1 MLKTISKILDHQNS
15 QLFYPYER
23 KVALW
28 KYIRS
33 DGWSNKHRR
42 LTLNRKIIKLASTTI
57 SNILDYQNSVDY
69 FCRNKRIVS
78 YWWLHSKQM
87 TVEQAFWDE
96 DTTNVWIRNTVPR
109 NKSRIKDSP
118 EIKDICS
125 QRYSLNNMVDYFRIT
140 KSHQSVYFEIQS
152 KMIV

>member
-1 MLKTISKILDHQNS
+1 MLKDSLTASETTSNSDKIDWTNVEDYIQNTRSSKHS
-15 QLFYPYER
+15 KLFYPYKR

-28 KYIRS
+28 KCIWS

-42 LTLNRKIIKLASTTI
+42 LTLNRKIIKLSSTTI
-57 SNILDYQNSVDY
+57 SKILDHQNSVDY

-96 DTTNVWIRNTVPR
+96 DTTHVWIRNTVPR

-125 QRYSLNNMVDYFRIT
+125 QR
-140 KSHQSVYFEIQS
+140 
-152 KMIV
+152 